1 MARKNWEVKARS
13 AEAWQKIH
21 QELLSDGTQ
30 ESNIPTRVCSCKD
43 LTDHSETRGTYQLS
57 LSEVEELRNH
67 PDVDYVELNPI
78 YHEEVRSEINYN
90 TDRFTSAVKNYRSL
104 HTLTPPTEVANS
116 LMATTGQLNQGTT
129 NWVHVSAGSGSSP
142 AMTYWA
148 TLPLLTDYGVY
159 PSIPANP
166 STTGDPLRGSTQTAT
181 NIITLSSSA
190 VYQLEIVIDGEYGT
204 IDWTKQDGITKA
216 YPTGNFTNFT
226 DANDNEIPLD
236 TTLLTRAQVINLGYL
251 TAGNHT
257 ITYSV
262 RNGNFLTNDG
272 TPHPDKEQW
281 DHNPGAIAW
290 RLMRYDTSNNGGTG
304 QGQIINSVDSNVTF
318 NIPRSNPTNAEKNRT
333 GYQLLRCQRGTSN
346 TWTTSSDEIKTSNVD
361 YTNDG
366 YDTDVIICDDGVW
379 TGHPEFVTHDDDPP
393 HYIPGNVLARH
404 GRSGVLDLF
413 LDSPYYL
420 DPDWFDADPTNRL
433 TYRWDGTPV
442 PVESEAR
449 NWWCNGITHRSTT
462 FKERIGGTNN
472 PEKGE
477 VSLSQSAINQ
487 LYTRAF
493 ASGSEFSIPG
503 ANTSVDWLGSHG
515 TPVASLAYGKNF
527 GWAFNANKWSVSNPL
542 MERSTF
548 FNLEKL
554 FHRFKPDN
562 IKFSSSTDPKE
573 RKDPTIVNN
582 SWSDWIDINSPIGLY
597 GGVGV
602 YVPQAGTY
610 VYRGTS
616 GTFDAQV
623 DGQPMKE
630 PAFSHRG
637 VNTGQTSQ
645 GNARKQYV
653 QNTGWV
659 HYLSRYYEPNTDP
672 DDPTKYRYDSL
683 KLPAWA
689 SGKATENAA
698 IREAISE
705 GIVYVWS
712 ASNDGEYFAA
722 EGHPDYDNKI
732 NDYFVNRAAFP
743 QQVGYDPDTQIFVI
757 GAMDDAFRTNRW
769 DSGNDMSLKEG
780 STSDFDINAETLAQ
794 GGQVVRGSNPIG
806 NWDDAWSK
814 SGDYTNTGT
823 FVDFYAPAD
832 ETLAASTD
840 VDDSSQGNVGF
851 SGYKRLENNPTSGE
865 SYHDKSFSGTSAAAP
880 VSAGLIAC
888 ALQQNRKWDAAT
900 LKLNMKAGNGAI
912 SAEGDTFYKG
922 YTPSDTD
929 PNDPKW
935 MASYSAYGTD
945 IRVIKEYTG
954 YSNTPNKSLTS
965 SGGISAVRPI
975 NERFTIAHNSPSI
988 VHKVDIHGIR
998 EFQESDSSTPVELT
1012 LADGYYPIR
1021 VSTSELVPAN
1031 LSDYRFRVDSTDNQI
1046 LEISDDDG
1054 VTWGDFK
1061 ITVVNGYFIIDEQR
1075 AFYRLNLNDDNLGLP
1090 GSSASD
1096 PSYTLVPSNFTVNE
1110 GSTLTTTVA
1119 STNVAQGTTVYW
1131 SLVGLSSSDLSSGDL
1146 QGTFT
1151 VAADGSIGTLTHTFT
1166 EDNLTEG
1173 DETFEIKIHSDSA
1186 RNNLLKK
1193 ITLTLKDTSNAGGT
1207 GPVTDPFTPGTS
1219 GYDSK
1224 NFPDNIK
1231 RTHTNGNTTVET
1243 AGPYFSGSV
1252 PIKFSDIG
1260 RYFKNGYS
1268 VGNQVKASEYF
1279 RNTNPTTTSANVP
1292 NATENEFES
1301 DKTTT
1306 KISPDSYP
1314 NEVFSG
1320 SGTNLKLSDFR
1331 GSVKRYYATV
1341 GSISNVGGT
1350 IIKNYSM
1357 NRWNGSEGIDWDNRN
1372 HRDTTSRSDGN
1383 LIRNVDKRIFI
1394 NATCYSDATGTGGTQ
1409 GSLTSGSFD
1418 KTPGARLEEPTLSIR
1433 NSVIFVNG
1441 RVLGSGGVGGY
1452 RTSGPKG
1459 SSDPG
1464 KHGGTALKVKHTG
1477 STTFVY
1483 VYKDAQLYGGGGGG
1497 ESGAM
1502 GAPGSAGSCG
1512 ESWTE
1517 TMSNSFCPINSSGG
1531 YVLQGC
1537 PPGWQSSGWSGGG
1550 DPCAFRTVT
1559 DPVTGE
1565 TTTTVRATTVTV
1577 NCSRDR
1583 SADYGPS
1590 STPQQ
1595 GIGGAGGNG
1604 KGLYQP
1610 KSSGQGGTAGTC
1622 PSCTQGSLSG
1632 GSCGG
1637 NGSAGVDGGEWGQP
1651 GQNSD
1656 GTTGDGGNG
1665 GPAICGSPFVLMG
1678 DVNSSTVK
1686 GAKDGEC
1693 NGTEQEIE
1701 PEPRPDPPQVTI
1713 TPLPTYVRFKFDGMK
1728 LLVTAPQGQTCD
1740 FRIRTVHR
1748 DSSSLDSIP
1757 FSSVAI
1763 MKDGQ
1768 TYGTIS
1774 RGQASAQGFSLAAG
1788 VYNLYWTNLNHKN
1801 TNNNS
1806 NSGENAQYTGD
1817 GTGYLDGTILDPT
1830 RVAGD
1835 KLEIKLKDGTSPE
1848 DDADITI
1855 LNPSSYITPSTW
1867 VKCYQTGVHGTARA
1881 ENNWAGDTTT
1891 PEGLLYPAHN
1901 QYWHRFM
1908 RELAVFPSIT
1918 ETFVGQWKTQD
1929 YKFKLTTSPRAA
1941 VGAIRITPGNFT
1953 LRMMSDNA
1961 GKLSWSSTTYNKVD
1975 ACYTSDYRGHDGF
1988 ENHLVDGVVVE
1999 NHSAII
2005 PVSMP
2010 ANSTELEVTIRAE
2023 IYNNPNDANGDPMGL
2038 PNDHTRNPA
2047 GIAFE
2052 LLDTTGNR
2060 IFDSM
2065 DLPGTERF
2073 RPAEVGWN
2081 ITGRFSTVYGN
2092 STPNDGGWNNNI
2104 PIQRNVVAPDLIR
2117 LSPSNVGTPVEYTLT
2132 VQGEGVDPT
2141 ATATFEIL

>member
-1 MARKNWEVKARS
+1 MRIGGMVK
-13 AEAWQKIH
+13 K
-21 QELLSDGTQ
+21 
-30 ESNIPTRVCSCKD
+30 
-43 LTDHSETRGTYQLS
+43 
-57 LSEVEELRNH
+57 
-67 PDVDYVELNPI
+67 
-78 YHEEVRSEINYN
+78 
-90 TDRFTSAVKNYRSL
+90 
-104 HTLTPPTEVANS
+104 
-116 LMATTGQLNQGTT
+116 
-129 NWVHVSAGSGSSP
+129 SS
-142 AMTYWA
+142 
-148 TLPLLTDYGVY
+148 
-159 PSIPANP
+159 I
-166 STTGDPLRGSTQTAT
+166 
-181 NIITLSSSA
+181 
-190 VYQLEIVIDGEYGT
+190 
-204 IDWTKQDGITKA
+204 
-216 YPTGNFTNFT
+216 
-226 DANDNEIPLD
+226 
-236 TTLLTRAQVINLGYL
+236 
-251 TAGNHT
+251 
-257 ITYSV
+257 
-262 RNGNFLTNDG
+262 
-272 TPHPDKEQW
+272 
-281 DHNPGAIAW
+281 
-290 RLMRYDTSNNGGTG
+290 
-304 QGQIINSVDSNVTF
+304 
-318 NIPRSNPTNAEKNRT
+318 
-333 GYQLLRCQRGTSN
+333 
-346 TWTTSSDEIKTSNVD
+346 TTSSDEIKTSNVD

-965 SGGISAVRPI
+965 SGGISAVRTI

-1046 LEISDDDG
+1046 LEISDDDV
-1054 VTWGDFK
+1054 VT
-1061 ITVVNGYFIIDEQR
+1061 
-1075 AFYRLNLNDDNLGLP
+1075 
-1090 GSSASD
+1090 
-1096 PSYTLVPSNFTVNE
+1096 
-1110 GSTLTTTVA
+1110 
-1119 STNVAQGTTVYW
+1119 
-1131 SLVGLSSSDLSSGDL
+1131 
-1146 QGTFT
+1146 
-1151 VAADGSIGTLTHTFT
+1151 
-1166 EDNLTEG
+1166 
-1173 DETFEIKIHSDSA
+1173 
-1186 RNNLLKK
+1186 
-1193 ITLTLKDTSNAGGT
+1193 
-1207 GPVTDPFTPGTS
+1207 
-1219 GYDSK
+1219 
-1224 NFPDNIK
+1224 
-1231 RTHTNGNTTVET
+1231 
-1243 AGPYFSGSV
+1243 
-1252 PIKFSDIG
+1252 
-1260 RYFKNGYS
+1260 
-1268 VGNQVKASEYF
+1268 
-1279 RNTNPTTTSANVP
+1279 
-1292 NATENEFES
+1292 
-1301 DKTTT
+1301 
-1306 KISPDSYP
+1306 
-1314 NEVFSG
+1314 
-1320 SGTNLKLSDFR
+1320 
-1331 GSVKRYYATV
+1331 
-1341 GSISNVGGT
+1341 
-1350 IIKNYSM
+1350 
-1357 NRWNGSEGIDWDNRN
+1357 
-1372 HRDTTSRSDGN
+1372 
-1383 LIRNVDKRIFI
+1383 
-1394 NATCYSDATGTGGTQ
+1394 
-1409 GSLTSGSFD
+1409 
-1418 KTPGARLEEPTLSIR
+1418 
-1433 NSVIFVNG
+1433 
-1441 RVLGSGGVGGY
+1441 
-1452 RTSGPKG
+1452 
-1459 SSDPG
+1459 
-1464 KHGGTALKVKHTG
+1464 
-1477 STTFVY
+1477 
-1483 VYKDAQLYGGGGGG
+1483 
-1497 ESGAM
+1497 
-1502 GAPGSAGSCG
+1502 
-1512 ESWTE
+1512 
-1517 TMSNSFCPINSSGG
+1517 
-1531 YVLQGC
+1531 
-1537 PPGWQSSGWSGGG
+1537 
-1550 DPCAFRTVT
+1550 
-1559 DPVTGE
+1559 
-1565 TTTTVRATTVTV
+1565 
-1577 NCSRDR
+1577 
-1583 SADYGPS
+1583 
-1590 STPQQ
+1590 
-1595 GIGGAGGNG
+1595 
-1604 KGLYQP
+1604 
-1610 KSSGQGGTAGTC
+1610 
-1622 PSCTQGSLSG
+1622 
-1632 GSCGG
+1632 
-1637 NGSAGVDGGEWGQP
+1637 
-1651 GQNSD
+1651 
-1656 GTTGDGGNG
+1656 
-1665 GPAICGSPFVLMG
+1665 
-1678 DVNSSTVK
+1678 
-1686 GAKDGEC
+1686 
-1693 NGTEQEIE
+1693 
-1701 PEPRPDPPQVTI
+1701 
-1713 TPLPTYVRFKFDGMK
+1713 
-1728 LLVTAPQGQTCD
+1728 
-1740 FRIRTVHR
+1740 
-1748 DSSSLDSIP
+1748 
-1757 FSSVAI
+1757 
-1763 MKDGQ
+1763 
-1768 TYGTIS
+1768 
-1774 RGQASAQGFSLAAG
+1774 
-1788 VYNLYWTNLNHKN
+1788 
-1801 TNNNS
+1801 
-1806 NSGENAQYTGD
+1806 
-1817 GTGYLDGTILDPT
+1817 
-1830 RVAGD
+1830 
-1835 KLEIKLKDGTSPE
+1835 
-1848 DDADITI
+1848 
-1855 LNPSSYITPSTW
+1855 
-1867 VKCYQTGVHGTARA
+1867 
-1881 ENNWAGDTTT
+1881 
-1891 PEGLLYPAHN
+1891 
-1901 QYWHRFM
+1901 
-1908 RELAVFPSIT
+1908 
-1918 ETFVGQWKTQD
+1918 
-1929 YKFKLTTSPRAA
+1929 
-1941 VGAIRITPGNFT
+1941 
-1953 LRMMSDNA
+1953 
-1961 GKLSWSSTTYNKVD
+1961 
-1975 ACYTSDYRGHDGF
+1975 
-1988 ENHLVDGVVVE
+1988 
-1999 NHSAII
+1999 
-2005 PVSMP
+2005 
-2010 ANSTELEVTIRAE
+2010 
-2023 IYNNPNDANGDPMGL
+2023 
-2038 PNDHTRNPA
+2038 
-2047 GIAFE
+2047 
-2052 LLDTTGNR
+2052 
-2060 IFDSM
+2060 
-2065 DLPGTERF
+2065 
-2073 RPAEVGWN
+2073 
-2081 ITGRFSTVYGN
+2081 
-2092 STPNDGGWNNNI
+2092 
-2104 PIQRNVVAPDLIR
+2104 
-2117 LSPSNVGTPVEYTLT
+2117 
-2132 VQGEGVDPT
+2132 
-2141 ATATFEIL
+2141 